1 MHPLRTN
8 KKRKDK
14 KACVLKCKRIVIT
27 ATETAVTIPYMISG
41 ADMAVTTQVS
51 VLILSREY
59 MPGNTNSADII
70 CYKPLGNASAAGG
83 TFRIPEGYS

>member
-1 MHPLRTN
+1 
-8 KKRKDK
+8 
-14 KACVLKCKRIVIT
+14 
-27 ATETAVTIPYMISG
+27 MISG